1 MLGTLSD
8 AVLASF
14 SAAVLGLLSAQEP
27 ANVEASAE
35 VDATPA
41 TAWIRRYPPRRNM
54 FHLGVFGGVLFPAR
68 DVELFELDSTD
79 AEQGFRAYRRVAP
92 EFGGRIAF
100 FPLDFL
106 GLEVEGAFALGEVEG
121 DERANLWA
129 LRGHVIG
136 QVPRWSVTPFV
147 LAGAGALGVRSGAA
161 AVGNDTDLAFH
172 LGGGVMV
179 HVTDAVTLRL
189 GLRNTISP
197 QQGEIGGATN
207 SPEILLGVG
216 WTRRPP
222 RPPEPAPR
230 PLPAPLAAVPEAP
243 TDGDGDGFIDD
254 EDVCPQDAGIAPDGC
269 PDPDPDGDGVLGEE
283 DMCPEQT
290 GVAPDGCP
298 SRDQDGDGLD
308 DDVDKCPAEPETRN
322 KFQDD
327 DGCPDVLPED
337 LGSFEG
343 TLDGV
348 NFQIDSASLRPSSK
362 RKLDEVVAI
371 LQKYGQTRVQISGH
385 TDSSGPTEHNLALSK
400 ERADA
405 VKSYLVENGVAEG
418 RVETRGAGP
427 DEPIDTNATTEGRA
441 NNRRIE
447 FRLLN

>member
-1 MLGTLSD
+1 ML
-8 AVLASF
+8 AHV
-14 SAAVLGLLSAQEP
+14 SAALLGLLSAPET
-27 ANVEASAE
+27 ANLEASTDVEATSE
-35 VDATPA
+35 TP
-41 TAWIRRYPPRRNM
+41 WIRRYPPRRNM

-68 DVELFELDSTD
+68 DVELFELDTTD
-79 AEQGFRAYRRVAP
+79 AEQGFRAYARVAP
-92 EFGGRIAF
+92 EFGGRIGF

-106 GLEVEGAFALGEVEG
+106 GLEAEGAFALGEVEG
-121 DERANLWA
+121 DQRANLWA
-129 LRGHVIG
+129 VRGHVIG

-147 LAGAGALGVRSGAA
+147 LAGAGALGVRSDAA

-179 HVTDAVTLRL
+179 HVTEALTLRL
-189 GLRNTISP
+189 DLRNTISP

-207 SPEILLGVG
+207 SPEILFGLG

-222 RPPEPAPR
+222 RPPEPPPPVR
-230 PLPAPLAAVPEAP
+230 PQPLAAAP
-243 TDGDGDGFIDD
+243 APPADTDGDGFIDD
-254 EDVCPQDAGIAPDGC
+254 EDACPQEAGISPDGC
-269 PDPDPDGDGVLGEE
+269 PDPDPDGDGVLGDE
-283 DMCPEQT
+283 DACPEEK
-290 GVAPDGCP
+290 GAGPDGCP
-298 SRDQDGDGLD
+298 SRDQDGDGFN

-322 KFQDD
+322 KFEDD

-362 RKLDEVVAI
+362 RKLDEVVAV

-385 TDSSGPTEHNLALSK
+385 TDSSGPAEHNLALSK